1 MTFMALIRIFH
12 LAMAGQRI
20 CQAMARAKD
29 VLQNYQ
35 VLVGQNSVACDIYNQ
50 LSLLLSLYVLL
61 YTFSVFVYLSFSL
74 YLFPTGPSPSLSI

>member
-1 MTFMALIRIFH
+1 MALIRIFH

-29 VLQNYQ
+29 VLQSYQ
-35 VLVGQNSVACDIYNQ
+35 VLVGKNSVACDIYNQ